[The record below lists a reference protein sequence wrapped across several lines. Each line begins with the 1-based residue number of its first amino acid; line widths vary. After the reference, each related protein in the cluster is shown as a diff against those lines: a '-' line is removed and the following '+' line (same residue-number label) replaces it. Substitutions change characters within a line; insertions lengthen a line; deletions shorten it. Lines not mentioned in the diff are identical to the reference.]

1 MLKTLG
7 LVLLVVAI
15 TIMLCA
21 VFYTGWIFVMTSDYW
36 LSQVLGTALI
46 ALTFLLVT
54 LAFMIVRLYAE
65 N

>member
-7 LVLLVVAI
+7 LVLLIVAI

-21 VFYTGWIFVMTSDYW
+21 VFYTGWIFVATSDYW

-46 ALTFLLVT
+46 ALTALLAALCGS
-54 LAFMIVRLYAE
+54 LAFMLGE
-65 N
+65 